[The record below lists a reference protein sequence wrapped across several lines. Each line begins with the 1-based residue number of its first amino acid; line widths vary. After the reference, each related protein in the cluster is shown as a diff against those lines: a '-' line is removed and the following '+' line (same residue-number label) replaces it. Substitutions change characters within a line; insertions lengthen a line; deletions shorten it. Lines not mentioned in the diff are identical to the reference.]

1 MIGHFNVNITNDT
14 VFESNETFLLTINK
28 NSLPELIKV
37 GDIPT
42 ATVTIVDDEEGNYIT
57 IQMYLCM

>member
-1 MIGHFNVNITNDT
+1 M
-14 VFESNETFLLTINK
+14 FESNETFLLTINK

-42 ATVTIVDDEEGNYIT
+42 ARVTIVDDEQGNYIT